1 MYQSTRSYV
10 FTVLILILAG
20 GLLATAS
27 TGCGNSYGTQY
38 GLTSLVQHDSSIAIK
53 VINSQAISG
62 GLHAPSKATATTTT
76 TTTTSTTT
84 TASGSLIKI
93 RPDDVFVSISDMSIY
108 STDGKEYV
116 LFTEPKEINL
126 LNLIK
131 DGEVVAMASDVPT
144 GDYNRMKFNINYM
157 RILYEGEKQRI
168 GLDQTVYLSTNDAN
182 LTQFSQ
188 QSGMKT
194 SVKLNF
200 DITDKVFKDRNGN
213 YQVFP
218 SLFLIYEGSETVKQY
233 N

>member
-10 FTVLILILAG
+10 FTVLILILTG
-20 GLLATAS
+20 GLLALAS
-27 TGCGNSYGTQY
+27 IGCGNSYGSSY
-38 GLTSLVQHDSSIAIK
+38 SLSNIVAHDSSIAIK
-53 VINSQAISG
+53 VINTQAISG
-62 GLHAPSKATATTTT
+62 GLHAPSRETATTTT
-76 TTTTSTTT
+76 TTTSTGT

-131 DGEVVAMASDVPT
+131 DGEVVALASDVPT

-157 RILYEGEKQRI
+157 RIINEGEKQRI

-200 DITDKVFKDRNGN
+200 DISDKVFKDRNGN

-218 SLFLIYEGSETVKQY
+218 SLFLIYEGTETIKQY